1 MRDWRNW
8 VTAAGV
14 IGIIIFFGL
23 TGCAKRPTPAPEPD
37 PAVPVVV
44 VPDVPATT
52 FVTAQGQ
59 RILAPDGKPLFWI
72 VDTAWQLCEKLTIT
86 EIDQYATVRKAQGF
100 NCIMFNASGAWWV
113 KAGVGRPELW
123 NKLGDV
129 LTLLEAKGMY
139 AIPCVQWTEYN
150 AAGKPYLR
158 FTPAEC
164 QAMATSVGTLFRD
177 RRNLLFWLVG
187 GLDDYAAC
195 SVSTVRMI
203 GTGFR
208 SGDPNHL
215 IAYHPRGKHLS
226 TEAIAAGPDNQVPLY
241 HSFQEMD
248 ARTIAA
254 QLRTLDATGLPFA
267 NVEPCYE
274 GTWGQF
280 SASAADVAA
289 VAGVCASMRVSGM
302 AYGHHSV
309 WGFTPGKWKAALS
322 APGVARF
329 IAATRQAPNNQ

>member
-1 MRDWRNW
+1 MRNWRNW

-23 TGCAKRPTPAPEPD
+23 TGCAKRPTPPPD
-37 PAVPVVV
+37 TPDAVVTPPAV
-44 VPDVPATT
+44 AGA
-52 FVTAQGQ
+52 FCSASGQ
-59 RILAPDGKPLFWI
+59 RILDPDGRPLFFI
-72 VDTAWQLCEKLTIT
+72 VDTAWQLCERLTMA

-100 NCIMFNASGAWWV
+100 NTVMFNASGAWWV

-123 NKLGDV
+123 NKMGDV
-129 LTLLEAKGMY
+129 LTLLDSKGLY
-139 AIPCVQWTEYN
+139 GVPCVQWTEYDKN
-150 AAGKPYLR
+150 GKPYLR

-164 QAMATSVGTLFRD
+164 QAMARDVGTLFRD

-195 SVSTVRMI
+195 SVSTVKMI
-203 GTGFR
+203 GAGFR
-208 SGDPNHL
+208 QGDPNHL
-215 IAYHPRGKHLS
+215 IAYHPRGKHTS
-226 TEAIAAGPDNQVPLY
+226 IEAIPAGPDNQVPLY

-289 VAGVCASMRVSGM
+289 VAGVCAAAGVCGM
-302 AYGHHSV
+302 AYGHHNV
-309 WGFTPGKWKAALS
+309 WAFTPGKWRAALS
-322 APGVARF
+322 APGVKLFLSSAH
-329 IAATRQAPNNQ
+329 P